1 MTRHAEFAA
10 EKLTLLKSPAPR
22 ILGMSIFVF
31 LVRAYIYNSVC
42 TCIYIYIH
50 MCTHV
55 YTVYWL
61 FMILKYADDSY
72 QQKFSQIGLWT
83 PSKIATPKS
92 RRDWDRLRC
101 RCPGVLLVFE
111 SVKSCAASD
120 WCFAAFLRPKHGI
133 PLKLFQTLLYPNNWP
148 SSGPTFN
155 TLYAINMLYC
165 ECMTLKLWR
174 IAITFNHPYH
184 HTHSST
190 I

>member
-1 MTRHAEFAA
+1 MHIYIIPCAHV
-10 EKLTLLKSPAPR
+10 
-22 ILGMSIFVF
+22 SI
-31 LVRAYIYNSVC
+31 YIYTHVY
-42 TCIYIYIH
+42 TCSHNIYIYIQYIDYLWFWN
-50 MCTHV
+50 M
-55 YTVYWL
+55 L
-61 FMILKYADDSY
+61 MIVINRSSAKLA
-72 QQKFSQIGLWT
+72 FGHH
-83 PSKIATPKS
+83 PKS
-92 RRDWDRLRC
+92 RLQNRGVTEIDWDVAAR
-101 RCPGVLLVFE
+101 VFSWFFE